1 MTHSSGPGPTI
12 PGPSHPTDDADV
24 AGNGSDSRSD
34 SGSPLAVYRA
44 RVAAGSLAPD
54 PAQELAAE
62 KLESLARALHHYR
75 PGESGG
81 WRARLGL
88 ARRPEPPPQGLY
100 LCGSV
105 GRGKSMLMDVFFA
118 AAAPEKKR
126 RTHFHAFMLD
136 VHERLHRR
144 RQRKAE
150 QDPIA
155 PLARELAEEA
165 WLLCFDEFQVT
176 NIADAM
182 ILGRL
187 FAGLFEAGVVVV
199 ATSNTA
205 PDDLYA
211 GGLQRDRFLPAIALL
226 KDKLDLLE
234 LDGRT
239 DYRRDRIKGMAV
251 YHCPLGAAAT
261 AALDAAFSSLTDGVA
276 AGPVE
281 LPVQGRILTV
291 PRAALGVAR
300 ARFFDLCVRPL
311 GAADFLAVAKAFHTL
326 VLDDIPVLSAEK
338 RNEARRFITLVDAL
352 YEHRTKLVCAAAA
365 PPDALHE
372 AGDHAA
378 EFRRTASRLH
388 EMQSASFLA
397 EPHLD

>member
-1 MTHSSGPGPTI
+1 MT
-12 PGPSHPTDDADV
+12 PSPVDEA
-24 AGNGSDSRSD
+24 
-34 SGSPLAVYRA
+34 SPLAVYRA
-44 RVAAGSLAPD
+44 RVAAGDLRTD

-62 KLESLARALHHYR
+62 KLESLARALRDYR
-75 PGESGG
+75 PGEQGG

-88 ARRPEPPPQGLY
+88 ARRPELPPQGLY
-100 LCGSV
+100 LFGSV
-105 GRGKSMLMDVFFA
+105 GRGKSLLMDIFFA
-118 AAAPEKKR
+118 TAAPAMKR

-136 VHERLHRR
+136 VHERLHRA

-150 QDPIA
+150 RDPIA
-155 PLARELAEEA
+155 PLARELAQEA

-226 KDKLDLLE
+226 KERLDLLE
-234 LDGRT
+234 LDGVT
-239 DYRRDRIKGMAV
+239 DYRRDRIKGMTV
-251 YHCPLGAAAT
+251 FHSPLGPRAT
-261 AALDAAFSSLTDGVA
+261 AALDAAFSSLTDGA
-276 AGPVE
+276 AAAPAE
-281 LPVQGRILTV
+281 IAVQGRVLSV

-300 ARFFDLCVRPL
+300 AGFADLCVKPL
-311 GAADFLAVAKAFHTL
+311 GPADFLALAKAFHTV
-326 VLDDIPVLSAEK
+326 VLDDVPVLSAEK
-338 RNEARRFITLVDAL
+338 RNEARRFITLIDAL

-365 PPDALHE
+365 QPDALHE

-388 EMQSASFLA
+388 EMQSAAYLA
-397 EPHLD
+397 QAHVG